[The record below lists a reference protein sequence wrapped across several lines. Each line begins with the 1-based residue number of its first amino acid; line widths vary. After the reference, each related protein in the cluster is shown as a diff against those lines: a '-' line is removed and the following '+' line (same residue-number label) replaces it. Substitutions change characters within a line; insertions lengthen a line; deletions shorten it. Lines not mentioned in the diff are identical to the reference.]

1 MKKIGII
8 MAALVITMFFVGA
21 VAAMPANNPPD
32 QREKFREDCKVQGVG
47 EIYYEKKVLDKEIA
61 VDVEEFM
68 VGNGSFAM
76 TLTEILNEGVRL
88 NCSGNCTNHMGV
100 PITDPIYGDEHSP
113 VMVNFKCEKMIQFES
128 TDEGITGLSGTATY
142 NSPGFHGGLNAQV
155 TENYGALVLVT
166 RYRPDGSSYLERQAP
181 VLSLQKDETV
191 TMTTTATYNETK
203 PERDWTN
210 CNTAEPY
217 KSNELNFDTKNA
229 FNGAWETQ
237 SSWKKVCSK
246 NIQHHQRFIGNFQV
260 DKNLI
265 FKEEVTGPCPDKEQ
279 KGDC

>member
-21 VAAMPANNPPD
+21 VAAMPANNPPV

-47 EIYYEKKVLDKEIA
+47 EIFYEKKILDKEIA

-88 NCSGNCTNHMGV
+88 NCTANCSAQGTI
-100 PITDPIYGDEHSP
+100 PDPIYGDAHSP
-113 VMVNFKCEKMIQFES
+113 VMVNFECKKMIQFEAIAP
-128 TDEGITGLSGTATY
+128 GNGLSGTATY
-142 NSPGFHGGLNAQV
+142 NNPGFHGGMNAKV
-155 TENYGALVLVT
+155 TENYGKEVWVPV
-166 RYRPDGSSYLERQAP
+166 YSDGTLIGWDQQAP
-181 VLSLQKDETV
+181 LLSLQKDEKV
-191 TMTTTATYNETK
+191 TMTTTATFDKDAKRKWDGCGLQSK
-203 PERDWTN
+203 PY
-210 CNTAEPY
+210 TA
-217 KSNELNFDTKNA
+217 NELNFDTKNA
-229 FNGAWETQ
+229 FIGAWETQ

-246 NIQHHQRFIGNFQV
+246 NVQHHQRFIGDFQV

-265 FKEEVTGPCPDKEQ
+265 FKEEVTKECPEKVEN
-279 KGDC
+279 GDC